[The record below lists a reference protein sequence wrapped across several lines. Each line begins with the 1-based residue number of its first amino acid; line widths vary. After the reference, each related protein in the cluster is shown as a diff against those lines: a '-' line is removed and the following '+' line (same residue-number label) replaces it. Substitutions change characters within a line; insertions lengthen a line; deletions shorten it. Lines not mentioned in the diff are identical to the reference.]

1 MLTRPDSQVPS
12 AGHLQ
17 QLRRIR
23 WSFREA
29 ATKRTGY
36 FTVDHRLVEAAIATV
51 VLCAA
56 AGCAT
61 SAPASGTAL
70 DAGFGMTYGLA
81 PLKPGA
87 QLGLLDVDLVN
98 RSHVPITLEAVIG
111 IGRGLGT
118 VIHVVEVKIAP
129 GHGNGST
136 DTPGGAY
143 ETDPLVSWVS
153 KGTCNKQMMVPLHGF
168 RLAPGGLARVW
179 IVVQAARP
187 GRFAI
192 TGHLVPR
199 CIKSTKTRLL
209 LGQYVHKPPIPVGG
223 SQ

>member
-1 MLTRPDSQVPS
+1 MD
-12 AGHLQ
+12 
-17 QLRRIR
+17 
-23 WSFREA
+23 
-29 ATKRTGY
+29 Y
-36 FTVDHRLVEAAIATV
+36 RLVYVAIATV

-56 AGCAT
+56 TGCAT

-70 DAGFGMTYGLA
+70 DAGNGMNYGLA
-81 PLKPGA
+81 PLKPGE

-98 RSHVPITLEAVIG
+98 RSHVPITLDSVRG

-118 VIHVVEVKIAP
+118 VIVVVEVKVAP
-129 GHGNGST
+129 AHGNGST

-143 ETDPLVSWVS
+143 QTDPPVYWIS
-153 KGTCNKQMMVPLHGF
+153 KRTCNKQMMVPLHGF

-192 TGHLVPR
+192 TGHLVRYTQGGTLYQQLIPTGYKGLVGRTAPFIPVDWAQAR
-199 CIKSTKTRLL
+199 CLKSTKTRLL
-209 LGQYVHKPPIPVGG
+209 HGQYVHKPPKPLGG